1 MFMTEN
7 RITEG
12 FMRGRIAYPQFE
24 ADAENKNVATINE
37 FYRTLRDAAAAYT
50 EELSQSTDEKGRIF
64 SADYT
69 LRREGD
75 ILVVEYVLLLRHRGR
90 TEARKTLIHHW
101 QNGYLIP
108 PGKKKGQ
115 KRKIRLKH
123 GAKEDII

>member
-1 MFMTEN
+1 MTEN

-24 ADAENKNVATINE
+24 ANAENKNVATINE
-37 FYRTLRDAAAAYT
+37 FYRTLRDAAVAYM

-69 LRREGD
+69 LRWEED

-108 PGKKKGQ
+108 PEKKKGQ

>member
-1 MFMTEN
+1 MTEK

-24 ADAENKNVATINE
+24 ANAENKNVDTINE
-37 FYRTLRDAAAAYT
+37 FYRTLRDAAVAYM
-50 EELSQSTDEKGRIF
+50 EEFSQSTDGKGRIF

-69 LRREGD
+69 LRWEENV
-75 ILVVEYVLLLRHRGR
+75 LVVEYVLLLRHRGR
-90 TEARKTLIHHW
+90 TEARKTLIHRW

-115 KRKIRLKH
+115 KRKIR
-123 GAKEDII
+123 

>member
-1 MFMTEN
+1 MTEK

-24 ADAENKNVATINE
+24 ANAENKNVATINE
-37 FYRTLRDAAAAYT
+37 FYRTLRDAAVAYM

-69 LRREGD
+69 LRWEED

-115 KRKIRLKH
+115 KRKIRLKQR
-123 GAKEDII
+123 GKKDII

>member
-1 MFMTEN
+1 MTEK

-24 ADAENKNVATINE
+24 ANAENKNVDTINE
-37 FYRTLRDAAAAYT
+37 FYRTLRDAAVAYM
-50 EELSQSTDEKGRIF
+50 EELSQSTDGKGRIF

-69 LRREGD
+69 LRWEED

-108 PGKKKGQ
+108 PRKKKGQ
-115 KRKIRLKH
+115 KRKIRLKQR
-123 GAKEDII
+123 GKKDII

>member
-1 MFMTEN
+1 MTEN
-7 RITEG
+7 RITES

-37 FYRTLRDAAAAYT
+37 FYRTLRDAAVAYM
-50 EELSQSTDEKGRIF
+50 EEFSQSTDGKGRIF

-69 LRREGD
+69 LRWEED

-90 TEARKTLIHHW
+90 TEARKTLIHRW

-108 PGKKKGQ
+108 PGKKRRQ

>member
-1 MFMTEN
+1 MTEK

-24 ADAENKNVATINE
+24 ADAENENVATINE
-37 FYRTLRDAAAAYT
+37 FYRTLRDAAVAYM

-69 LRREGD
+69 LRWEED

-115 KRKIRLKH
+115 KRKIRLKQR
-123 GAKEDII
+123 GKKDII

>member
-1 MFMTEN
+1 MTEN

-12 FMRGRIAYPQFE
+12 FIRGRIAYPQFE
-24 ADAENKNVATINE
+24 ANAENKNVDTINE
-37 FYRTLRDAAAAYT
+37 FYRTLRDAAVAYM

-69 LRREGD
+69 LRWEED

-115 KRKIRLKH
+115 KRKIRLKQR
-123 GAKEDII
+123 GKKDII